1 MVNNQ
6 AERNNNWRQDIAPF
20 QKSDIRKSLWQITNT
35 IIPFLGL
42 WYLAYLSLSV
52 SYWITLGITV
62 LAAGFLVRI
71 FIIFHDCCHHSFF
84 KSRKANVIVGVIM
97 GVLTFFPYDQWKY
110 EHWVHHATNSNLNR
124 RGTGD
129 IWMLT
134 VNEYVALSPFRR
146 LVYRVYRSPFVMLG
160 IGPVYLF
167 LIGYRYN
174 RKHAGR
180 KERLNTYMT
189 NLILAV
195 IIGVLCWTL
204 GWKDFLVIQIPI
216 LYISG
221 MVGIWLFYVQHQF
234 GDTYFENSEN
244 WDFVSSALQGSS
256 LYKLPKVLQWITG
269 NIGYHHVHHLGPRIP
284 NYYLQQVHESNRA
297 LQQVPVIGLRS
308 SLRSLGYR
316 VWDEEN
322 KKFVS
327 FRGLRP
333 TYLKSEK
340 RQSGVS

>member
-20 QKSDIRKSLWQITNT
+20 QKSDIRKSLWQIANT

-146 LVYRVYRSPFVMLG
+146 MVYRVYRSPFVMLG

-284 NYYLQQVHESNRA
+284 NYYLQQVHESNPA
-297 LQQVPVIGLRS
+297 LQQVPVIGLLS